1 MGKSKR
7 MDQKIM
13 KQKIIRNNQ
22 GFGVV
27 EVILIIVVV
36 IALIIIFQ
44 EQITSIFNR
53 AMGALKNSTESYFNN
68 ITPTP

>member
-1 MGKSKR
+1 MRERKR
-7 MDQKIM
+7 IEKKLI
-13 KQKIIRNNQ
+13 KNNQ

-44 EQITSIFNR
+44 EQITSIFDR
-53 AMGALKNSTESYFNN
+53 AIGALSESTDSYFDN

>member
-1 MGKSKR
+1 MGKSKSR
-7 MDQKIM
+7 GNKI
-13 KQKIIRNNQ
+13 RENNQ

-44 EQITSIFNR
+44 EQITSIFDKAIN
-53 AMGALKNSTESYFNN
+53 ALKASTDSYFEN
-68 ITPTP
+68 IAPTP

>member
-1 MGKSKR
+1 MRKMKSK
-7 MDQKIM
+7 DKNIL
-13 KQKIIRNNQ
+13 RNNQ

-27 EVILIIVVV
+27 EVILIIVIV

-53 AMGALKNSTESYFNN
+53 AIGALKDSTSSYFNN